1 MKKRWCVL
9 ICVICVLV
17 VAASSVLATNADLSE
32 TPKIDVETP
41 NELSEYLP
49 FDFDEMD
56 AVEIQN
62 AFDFRFFSEI
72 GVRILVEAVPE
83 AARSFALLLGLFL
96 VSSLLHA
103 VKGTLAV
110 PTLQTAMDLVGML
123 CMAAAIFEV
132 TETAFGFAES
142 YIRTVSDFLKGV
154 TPTMAAFMAASG
166 KFSTASVISGVIML
180 AVSLLENVASGVLF
194 PLIRLSL
201 CLSVVSAIFGITG
214 VGGISPYIRKII
226 SYIFGFVTLCLSA
239 VLMFQN
245 MIAKSTDSMAMRGI
259 KFAVG
264 NFIPF
269 VGGAVNEALS
279 TVIGGLG
286 TIKAATGVVGA
297 VIVALLAAVP
307 VIRILLYKMF
317 LELLS
322 FMAGLLGLG
331 NETRLMTEISSFLGY
346 TAAIMAIS
354 AVFFVL
360 ALSMMASA

>member
-1 MKKRWCVL
+1 MKKRCFAL
-9 ICVICVLV
+9 LLL
-17 VAASSVLATNADLSE
+17 ALSFLFLTSPVLAGDADE
-32 TPKIDVETP
+32 PKIDVETP
-41 NELSEYLP
+41 KDLEDYLP
-49 FDFDEMD
+49 DFEEMD
-56 AVEIQN
+56 ASDVQN
-62 AFDFRFFSEI
+62 AFDFRFFSKI
-72 GVRILVEAVPE
+72 GVKILVEAVPD

-96 VSSLLHA
+96 VSSILHA

-110 PTLQTAMDLVGML
+110 PSLQTAMDLVSML
-123 CMAAAIFEV
+123 CMAGAIFEV

-142 YIRTVSDFLKGV
+142 YITTLSSFMKSI

-166 KFSTASVISGVIML
+166 KFTSASVISGVIFL
-180 AVSLLENVASGVLF
+180 AVAILEGIAARVLF

-201 CLSVVSAIFGITG
+201 CLSVISAVFNMPGVSGIA
-214 VGGISPYIRKII
+214 PYIRKII

-245 MIAKSTDSMAMRGI
+245 IIAKSTDSLAMRGI

-264 NFIPF
+264 NFVPI

-297 VIVALLAAVP
+297 VIVCLLVAVP
-307 VIRILLYKMF
+307 VIRILLHKMF

-322 FMAGLLGLG
+322 FIAGLLGLG
-331 NETRLMTEISSFLGY
+331 NETRLMTEIASFLGY

-360 ALSMMASA
+360 SLSMMAST